1 MCHCTWRFRI
11 LGNLSANWQ
20 LQIRINFSGLPENQ
34 NTAFPLTSSRRLSAP
49 PGHSRLVARSRS
61 TFLASEDNFRWKCWS
76 HSSRQSRLRHVYL
89 MRFSISNPRWK
100 LPDMTIHPS
109 LLYDCLQ
116 GLHDFA
122 VEGGHWTLTPINSRE
137 NTRGKW
143 VDFVHSLAQCYFQ
156 CQIQTIKKCGQL
168 RSLVRNQGIWRDAS
182 SYSFLGLNSGL

>member
-109 LLYDCLQ
+109 LLWL
-116 GLHDFA
+116 FA
-122 VEGGHWTLTPINSRE
+122 GTSWFRCRRRALDPNSNQLTRKYPRQMSWLCTFTGSVLFPVPNS
-137 NTRGKW
+137 N
-143 VDFVHSLAQCYFQ
+143 D
-156 CQIQTIKKCGQL
+156 KKM
-168 RSLVRNQGIWRDAS
+168 RAT
-182 SYSFLGLNSGL
+182 